1 MRTIALETTELSG
14 SIAAFSDDQL
24 LAEMILDPHGRSA
37 KTIAPGLV
45 RLWQT
50 VGWRPTAVDLV
61 ALTVGPGSFTG
72 LRVGV
77 TTAKL
82 LAYAAGAE
90 VLGVDTLE
98 AIASRAPTEIA
109 AVSVA
114 VDAQRGQVVA
124 RSFRRDAFG
133 LMIPEGPGEILDVDT
148 WFDRVSERAWIAGP
162 ALRKWAERIPGPLRR
177 RTLEPSCWGATA
189 EAVGRVAIRQYA
201 AGRRDDLWTL
211 VPHYSRRAAAEEKRE
226 QTKGEP

>member
-1 MRTIALETTELSG
+1 VRTIALETTELAG
-14 SIAAFSDDQL
+14 SIAAFSDAKL
-24 LAEMILDPHGRSA
+24 LTEITLDPHGRSA
-37 KTIAPGLV
+37 KSIAPGLV

-50 VGWRPTAVDLV
+50 LEWRPTEVDLV

-90 VLGVDTLE
+90 VLGVDTLQT
-98 AIASRAPTEIA
+98 IAERAPAEVE

-114 VDAQRGQVVA
+114 VDAQRGQVVS
-124 RSFRRDAFG
+124 RCFRRDASG
-133 LMIPEGPGEILDVDT
+133 LMVPEGPSAMLDVDI
-148 WFDRVSERAWIAGP
+148 WFDRVPERAWIVGP
-162 ALRKWAERIPGPLRR
+162 ALRKWAERIPGSLRS

-189 EAVGRVAIRQYA
+189 EAVGRLAIREYA
-201 AGRRDDLWTL
+201 AGRRDDPWTL

-226 QTKGEP
+226 RIEDKR